1 MEVAF
6 SVLLSIYKK
15 ERPSWFREAL
25 ESIFSQ
31 SVQPSEIVLV
41 KDGPLTEELEAVLY
55 EYSLRYPIFKFVVNE
70 TNLGLGLAL
79 QRGLLACSHEYVA
92 RMDTDDTMPID
103 RFEKQLSALVD
114 DNNDLVSCWST
125 ILTEDMKTVVAVK
138 QRPEQHADIVKLA
151 RRRSP
156 VCHAGSFF
164 KKSAVLRAGN
174 YQHSNS
180 FYEDYDLWI
189 RMIMS
194 GARFYNVQESLYNVR
209 TTEGQIKRRGGF
221 NYLKV
226 EISTFYRYYKM
237 GFYSLKDLIMN
248 SAIRI
253 VVRLMPG
260 GLRKSFLVKIWN
272 LKSK

>member
-1 MEVAF
+1 MKVAF
-6 SVLLSIYKK
+6 SVLMSIYRK
-15 ERPSWFREAL
+15 ERPDWLREAM

-31 SVQPSEIVLV
+31 SAQPSEIVMV
-41 KDGPLTEELEAVLY
+41 KDGPLTEELEAVID
-55 EYSLRYPIFKFVVNE
+55 EYSSRYPIFKFVVNE
-70 TNLGLGLAL
+70 MNLGLGLAL
-79 QRGLLACSHEYVA
+79 QRGLLACSNEYVA
-92 RMDTDDTMPID
+92 RMDTDDTMPVD
-103 RFEKQLSALVD
+103 RFEKQLSALVEGD
-114 DNNDLVSCWST
+114 NDLVSCWST
-125 ILTEDMKTVVAVK
+125 ILTEDMQTTVAVK
-138 QRPEQHADIVKLA
+138 QRPEHHEDIVKLA
-151 RRRSP
+151 KRRSP

-164 KKSAVLRAGN
+164 RKSAVLNAGN

-226 EISTFYRYYKM
+226 ELSTFRRYYKM
-237 GFYSLKDLIMN
+237 GFYSLKDLFLN

-272 LKSK
+272 FKK

>member
-1 MEVAF
+1 MKAAF
-6 SVLLSIYKK
+6 SVLMSIYRK
-15 ERPSWFREAL
+15 ERPDWLKEAL
-25 ESIFSQ
+25 DSIFAQ

-41 KDGPLTEELEAVLY
+41 KDGPLTDELESVIN

-79 QRGLLACSHEYVA
+79 QKGLLACSNDYVA
-92 RMDTDDTMPID
+92 RMDTDDTMPVD
-103 RFEKQLSALVD
+103 RFEKQLSALVEG
-114 DNNDLVSCWST
+114 NNDLVSCWST
-125 ILTEDMKTVVAVK
+125 ILTEDMQTTVAVK
-138 QRPEQHADIVKLA
+138 QRPEQHEDIVKLA
-151 RRRSP
+151 KRRSP

-164 KKSAVLRAGN
+164 RKSAVLNAGN

-194 GARFYNVQESLYNVR
+194 GAKFYNVQESLYNVR

-226 EISTFYRYYKM
+226 ELSTFRRYYKM
-237 GFYSLKDLIMN
+237 GFYSLKDLILN

-272 LKSK
+272 FKK